1 MIPNPNIDEKEKN
14 IWKELNKLGIY
25 TIEQFEECYIQQEKI
40 DISCFVNK
48 PIREKVAV
56 GDQE

>member
-1 MIPNPNIDEKEKN
+1 MIPNPNIEEKEKN

-25 TIEQFEECYIQQEKI
+25 TMEQFEECYIQQERI

-48 PIREKVAV
+48 PTRKRVV
-56 GDQE
+56 NGDE